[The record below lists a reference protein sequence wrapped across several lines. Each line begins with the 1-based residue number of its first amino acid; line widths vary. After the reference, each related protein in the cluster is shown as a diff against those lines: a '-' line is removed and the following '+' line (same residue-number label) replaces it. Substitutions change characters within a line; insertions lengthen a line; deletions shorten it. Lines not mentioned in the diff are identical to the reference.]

1 MNDHNQTIL
10 HIKAGSLAPTDML
23 QYLLSKKPN
32 AVGFMVQEPDGAP
45 LQTMNEDASNLD
57 LPTLENF
64 QKEAQARPKSLYFG
78 KLADGYNPEDIQP
91 ITVEDPDNN
100 KLLGIMFEG
109 DISSVFDDKSHTE
122 HHQYLHTILLP
133 KVVSWFESFDG
144 DVKEVM
150 KQFERES
157 FKKTLLASIGHRAVL
172 HILPHEGHP
181 YMFGK
186 NSLIQM
192 KDWGW
197 VSHAEGY
204 GVKAVEEA
212 TVLKPKVGYGWG
224 GNKQPTKAN
233 AAKPTLSVAPKVQDA
248 ATPGTAPRSSVPAV
262 KVEKTILEGMFVR
275 PPSWLHKNDDVKLF
289 YNILTGG
296 HPATWKKRTPVTP
309 TQNLEFLEVKNYDE
323 FKKYQL
329 DKMLV
334 TSASMQTKEERLSS
348 SATPGVVPP
357 LELPVHGPTDP
368 TPLPIIEGDKLQSVL
383 DYVAKYLDGS
393 SKEISDPAEIQK
405 TEKEIHPFTEQ
416 VGLKGLEE
424 TMNWPVS
431 GLFGL
436 AATDARAMVL
446 YALQWRAYARPFLQA
461 ELKAK
466 KKDGVAMTTE
476 TTTTKLTAG
485 TTKQESIVKPA
496 KAKASGGWGY
506 GNRKVA

>member
-1 MNDHNQTIL
+1 MNDSNQTIL
-10 HIKAGSLAPTDML
+10 HIKAGHLAPTDML
-23 QYLLSKKPN
+23 EFLLKKQPN
-32 AVGFMVQEPDGAP
+32 AVGFMVQEPDAAP
-45 LQTMNEDASNLD
+45 LQTMNEDATNLE
-57 LPTLENF
+57 LKTLLDF
-64 QKEAQARPKSLYFG
+64 QQEAKDRPKSLYFG

-100 KLLGIMFEG
+100 KLLGVMLEG
-109 DISSVFDDKSHTE
+109 DVSTVFDDKTHTE

-133 KVVSWFESFDG
+133 KIVSWFEAFDG

-157 FKKTLLASIGHRAVL
+157 FKKTFLASIGHRAVL
-172 HILPHEGHP
+172 HILPNEGHP
-181 YMFGK
+181 FMFGK
-186 NSLIQM
+186 NNLVVM

-204 GVKAVEEA
+204 GVQAAAPV
-212 TVLKPKVGYGWG
+212 VVKPKAGYGWG

-233 AAKPTLSVAPKVQDA
+233 ADKPTMTVKDA
-248 ATPGTAPRSSVPAV
+248 ATPGTAPRASVPAS
-262 KVEKTILEGMFVR
+262 KPKEEKTLAEGMFVR
-275 PPSWLHKNDDVKLF
+275 PPSWLHKNDDIKLF

-309 TQNLEFLEVKNYDE
+309 TQNLDFLQVANYDD

-329 DKMLV
+329 EKLMKTS
-334 TSASMQTKEERLSS
+334 TSAATKAERLSS
-348 SATPGVVPP
+348 TATPGTVPP

-368 TPLPIIEGDKLQSVL
+368 TPLPIIEPDKLAKVL
-383 DYVAKYLDGS
+383 DYVAKYLDGAA
-393 SKEISDPAEIQK
+393 KEISDPAEIQK

-436 AATDARAMVL
+436 GATDVRAIVL
-446 YALQWRAYARPFLQA
+446 YAIQWRAYARPFLLA

-466 KKDGVAMTTE
+466 KKDGVTMTTE
-476 TTTTKLTAG
+476 TKVTTTEGGAIKT
-485 TTKQESIVKPA
+485 ESVAKPA

-506 GNRKVA
+506 GKKNAA